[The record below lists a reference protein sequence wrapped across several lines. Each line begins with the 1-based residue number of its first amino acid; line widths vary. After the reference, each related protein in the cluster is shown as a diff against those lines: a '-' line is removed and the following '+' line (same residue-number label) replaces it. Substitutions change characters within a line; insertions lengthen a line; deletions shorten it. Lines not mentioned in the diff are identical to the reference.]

1 MMLVML
7 IIAERKSWKKLY
19 CKKILFDLKKNRK
32 YNYNERVAGERKS
45 SLHAA
50 RFYFVKIEYLP

>member
-1 MMLVML
+1 ML

-19 CKKILFDLKKNRK
+19 CKKILFDFKKNRK

>member
-1 MMLVML
+1 MVHKREN
-7 IIAERKSWKKLY
+7 AR
-19 CKKILFDLKKNRK
+19 KILFDFLKNMK

-45 SLHAA
+45 SLQAT